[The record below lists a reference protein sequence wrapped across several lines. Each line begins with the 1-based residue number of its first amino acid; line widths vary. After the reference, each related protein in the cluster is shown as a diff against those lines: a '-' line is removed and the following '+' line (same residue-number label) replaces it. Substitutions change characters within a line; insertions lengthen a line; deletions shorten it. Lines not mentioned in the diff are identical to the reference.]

1 MKRVKLL
8 TERTLREKKYLLRG
22 KYSKTSQLIVPPTL
36 LSETISFEGESGG
49 GGGGGEGGDSTPLVH
64 YPFCPGWRPG

>member
-36 LSETISFEGESGG
+36 LSETISFEGESFSLSSLGG
-49 GGGGGEGGDSTPLVH
+49 AA
-64 YPFCPGWRPG
+64 

>member
-36 LSETISFEGESGG
+36 LSETISFEGESSKDSFSLSSGLGG
-49 GGGGGEGGDSTPLVH
+49 AVN
-64 YPFCPGWRPG
+64 